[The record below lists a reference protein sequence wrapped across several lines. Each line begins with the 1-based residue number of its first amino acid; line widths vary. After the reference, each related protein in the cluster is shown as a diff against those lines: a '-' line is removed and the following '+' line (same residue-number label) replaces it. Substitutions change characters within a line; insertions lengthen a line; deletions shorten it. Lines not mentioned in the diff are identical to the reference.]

1 MTERFPAL
9 RTIILIWLAWAVII
23 LGFQWLIDE
32 RLVINRPDR
41 ALSWTPNETAR
52 NSQNDKPYLLESY
65 LNRQVSWDSE
75 FYLSIATYGY
85 DDPDVRIVTIPDRE
99 EGLSMNY
106 AFFPLYP
113 YIMKVVRV
121 PLEPITPS
129 PIAASALAGV
139 LVSLVGTLFG
149 MLALYDITRDELEH
163 NGALRAVFYLLI
175 FPTAFFLAMVYTE
188 GLFIGLAFGC
198 LALCRRK
205 QLIGAAVL
213 AFLAT
218 LTRATGGLL
227 IVPLGLAWLNMIGVG
242 DMRVSREGISG
253 WDAIRID
260 ARSAAMALLVLAP
273 LLAYGLWTLA
283 LGEEFH
289 LVEEYWFGRGL
300 FDWDKF
306 KEGVEFA
313 WDAVHDSGNTQMRLY
328 YIMEFAAVVLAVVAC
343 LATLKRYPGVALFG
357 LLLIVVSATSGA
369 PQSLFRY
376 MLVVPSI
383 YILLGRLGRN
393 IVFDRAWTIASVL
406 LLGMQAM
413 LFGFDMWV
421 A

>member
-1 MTERFPAL
+1 
-9 RTIILIWLAWAVII
+9 
-23 LGFQWLIDE
+23 
-32 RLVINRPDR
+32 
-41 ALSWTPNETAR
+41 
-52 NSQNDKPYLLESY
+52 
-65 LNRQVSWDSE
+65 
-75 FYLSIATYGY
+75 
-85 DDPDVRIVTIPDRE
+85 
-99 EGLSMNY
+99 
-106 AFFPLYP
+106 
-113 YIMKVVRV
+113 
-121 PLEPITPS
+121 
-129 PIAASALAGV
+129 
-139 LVSLVGTLFG
+139 
-149 MLALYDITRDELEH
+149 
-163 NGALRAVFYLLI
+163 
-175 FPTAFFLAMVYTE
+175 
-188 GLFIGLAFGC
+188 
-198 LALCRRK
+198 
-205 QLIGAAVL
+205 
-213 AFLAT
+213 

-283 LGEEFH
+283 LGEQFH
-289 LVEEYWFGRGL
+289 LVEEHWFGRGL
-300 FDWDKF
+300 FDWDRF

-328 YIMEFAAVVLAVVAC
+328 YIMEFAAMALAVVAC
-343 LATLKRYPGVALFG
+343 LATLRRYPGVALFG
-357 LLLIVVSATSGA
+357 LLAIGVSVTSGA

-393 IVFDRAWTIASVL
+393 VVFDRAWTIASVL